1 MREWKKEKR
10 GNMRRSWMVLAAF
23 LFISA
28 PARAQRVTTQKSDRN
43 QIVHLH
49 TALNHLTLIEVVEA
63 VMCDE
68 AASPTYKVEWRENKE
83 YIQPKGENIS
93 TNLFIW
99 TASGRLNYELE
110 PAGD

>member
-28 PARAQRVTTQKSDRN
+28 PARAQRVTNQKNDRN

-49 TALNHLTLIEVVEA
+49 TALNHLTEIEVGEPLMSV
-63 VMCDE
+63 
-68 AASPTYKVEWRENKE
+68 AAGGPTFKVEWGEHKG
-83 YIQPKGENIS
+83 YIQPKEENIS
-93 TNLFIW
+93 TKLFF
-99 TASGRLNYELE
+99 
-110 PAGD
+110 